1 MGGFFVFRIT
11 SMSRIDKSTKVNYIS
26 LPPELDFYSLFK
38 KISRRFDTCFLF
50 ESLGE
55 YSPVS
60 RYSIIGFGPERI
72 ISASESS
79 YDELYS
85 VVPQNSIVRDY
96 AGGLVGY
103 LSYECVNFFEPKLK
117 VKAHPLFAQFF
128 FGVYTDGLI
137 LDKMTNELKYFY
149 QKFNRVEIVKK
160 MLREQSLAEEVVEVE
175 YLGDTLD
182 EAGHKLAV
190 EKIKKE
196 ILAGNIF
203 QCEVGF
209 KSEYKISGRAIA
221 IYSKLREINPSPY
234 MFYLQHGDEVLL
246 GASPELLLKITDREM
261 ETSPLAGTVGRGQTP
276 EEDRQLAR
284 ILLSDE
290 KERAEHIMLVDMHR
304 NDIGRAAKFGTVKI
318 KNLMDIKKYSHVQH
332 ISSTIGG
339 ILREGEDMFSALRA
353 IFPGGVLSGTPKME
367 AIKIIDANEPA
378 ARGPYGGAV
387 GFFGFNG
394 DCTFAIPIRS
404 LFIKGDYGYTQTSS
418 GIVYDSLPEKEYA
431 EVKNKLAAMRQVL
444 ENYESADYRQ
454 L

>member
-1 MGGFFVFRIT
+1 MPK
-11 SMSRIDKSTKVNYIS
+11 IDISTKVNYTS

-38 KISRRFDTCFLF
+38 KVSKRFDTCFLY

-55 YSPVS
+55 HGSAS
-60 RYSIIGFGPERI
+60 RYSLIGFDPDKIVGSSKNSFDKLKRFIPQHD
-72 ISASESS
+72 IS
-79 YDELYS
+79 
-85 VVPQNSIVRDY
+85 RGY

-103 LSYECVNFFEPKLK
+103 LSYECVSFFEPKLK
-117 VKAHPLFAQFF
+117 VKTHPLFDQFF
-128 FGVYTDGLI
+128 FGVYTDGLV
-137 LDKMTNELKYFY
+137 LDKTTNELKYFY
-149 QKFNRVEIVKK
+149 QKSNRVEIVKEL
-160 MLREQSLAEEVVEVE
+160 LREQLPPEEVVKVE

-182 EAGHKLAV
+182 EVGHGLVV

-209 KSEYKISGRAIA
+209 KSEYRVKGKALA

-234 MFYLQHGDEVLL
+234 MFYLQHKDEVLL

-261 ETSPLAGTVGRGQTP
+261 ETSPLAGTIKRGQTI

-318 KNLMDIKKYSHVQH
+318 KSLMDIKKYSHVQH

-353 IFPGGVLSGTPKME
+353 IFPGGVLSGTPKVE
-367 AIKIIDANEPA
+367 AIKIIDANEPV

-394 DCTFAIPIRS
+394 DCTFVIPIRS
-404 LFIKGDYGYTQTSS
+404 LFIKGDYGFTQTSS
-418 GIVYDSLPEKEYA
+418 GIVYDSAPEKEYA

-444 ENYESADYRQ
+444 ENFETSKI
-454 L
+454 

>member
-1 MGGFFVFRIT
+1 
-11 SMSRIDKSTKVNYIS
+11 MSTIDISTKVNYVS
-26 LPPELDFYSLFK
+26 LPPESNFYSLFK
-38 KISRRFDTCFLF
+38 KISRRFDTCFLY

-55 YSPVS
+55 HGSAS
-60 RYSIIGFGPERI
+60 RYSLIGFEPDKI
-72 ISASESS
+72 IRASENSF
-79 YDELYS
+79 DELKRVIPKYS
-85 VVPQNSIVRDY
+85 ISRGY

-117 VKAHPLFAQFF
+117 VKTHPLFDQFF

-137 LDKMTNELKYFY
+137 LDKTTNELKYFY

-160 MLREQSLAEEVVEVE
+160 MLREKSLAEEAVDVE

-182 EAGHKLAV
+182 EAGHGLVV

-209 KSEYKISGRAIA
+209 KSEYRIKGKALA
-221 IYSKLREINPSPY
+221 TYSKLREINPSPF
-234 MFYLQHGDEVLL
+234 MFYLQHNDTVLL

-261 ETSPLAGTVGRGQTP
+261 ETSPLAGTIKRGQTP

-304 NDIGRAAKFGTVKI
+304 NDIGRVAKFGTVKI

-332 ISSTIGG
+332 ISSTMGG
-339 ILREGEDMFSALRA
+339 ILKEGEDMFSALRA
-353 IFPGGVLSGTPKME
+353 IFPGGVLSGTPKVE
-367 AIKIIDANEPA
+367 AIKIIDANEPV
-378 ARGPYGGAV
+378 ARGPYGGAI

-404 LFIKGDYGYTQTSS
+404 LFIKGEYGFTQTSS
-418 GIVYDSLPEKEYA
+418 GIVYDSLPGKEYA

-444 ENYESADYRQ
+444 ENFEISKI
-454 L
+454 

>member
-1 MGGFFVFRIT
+1 MPK
-11 SMSRIDKSTKVNYIS
+11 IDISTKVNYTF
-26 LPPELDFYSLFK
+26 LPPELDFYFLFK
-38 KISRRFDTCFLF
+38 KVSKRFDTCFLY

-55 YSPVS
+55 HGSAS
-60 RYSIIGFGPERI
+60 RYSLMGFGPDKT
-72 ISASESS
+72 ISSSENSF
-79 YDELYS
+79 DELKQI
-85 VVPQNSIVRDY
+85 VPQHSISRGY

-117 VKAHPLFAQFF
+117 VKTHPLFDQFF
-128 FGVYTDGLI
+128 FGVYTDGLV

-149 QKFNRVEIVKK
+149 QKSNRVEIVKK
-160 MLREQSLAEEVVEVE
+160 MLREQSLAEEAIEVK

-182 EAGHKLAV
+182 EAGHKLVV

-209 KSEYKISGRAIA
+209 KSEYHIKGKALA

-234 MFYLQHGDEVLL
+234 MFYLQHKDEILL

-261 ETSPLAGTVGRGQTP
+261 ETSPLAGTIKRGQTL

-284 ILLSDE
+284 ILLRDE

-353 IFPGGVLSGTPKME
+353 IFPGGVLSGTPKVE

-418 GIVYDSLPEKEYA
+418 GIVYDSAPEKEYA

-444 ENYESADYRQ
+444 ENFETSKI
-454 L
+454 